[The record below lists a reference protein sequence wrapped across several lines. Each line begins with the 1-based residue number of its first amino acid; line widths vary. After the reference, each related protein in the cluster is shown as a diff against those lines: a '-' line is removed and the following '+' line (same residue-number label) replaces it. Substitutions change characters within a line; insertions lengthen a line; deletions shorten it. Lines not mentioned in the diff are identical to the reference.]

1 MTHKRSS
8 PSAYADVKFVMDLA
22 LDKPGLRYECESPG
36 KAVNFKQRCN
46 RYRNLLRD
54 MAQETIM
61 HVPGQRAETA
71 YDALVIRQVN
81 ASAESDRRGTILVF
95 EHHRPEGRIIDPE
108 TGQEIKP
115 EFGSLFEDDE

>member
-1 MTHKRSS
+1 MTHKRTS

-22 LDKPGLRYECESPG
+22 LQKPGLRYECESPG
-36 KAVNFKQRCN
+36 RAVNFKQRCN

-61 HVPGQRAETA
+61 HIPGQRAETA